1 VARPASLPK
10 DVLRCR
16 FTPVNKK
23 LVRRLPLVVLAC
35 AVVFLLF
42 NLVMDLRVAAKPDA
56 LEDGVERLA
65 KKAAALPHERRMTL
79 LWTNHSTLSEQR
91 VERLRIAFAAQMETA
106 QVRFVQGETAPPL
119 RVAIEQTPTQIVFT
133 AVVPGEGST
142 SVAIEEVARA
152 VAGIDVSFGSS
163 VRLERELLWQQETKI
178 LSASLWAGSA
188 AGEKRLA
195 VLAEEALQIHSG
207 GPGNWK
213 LEYTKVLPGPR
224 QPQRSARGQLMVAE
238 DSNGRVGI
246 LLPGRR
252 CEASVA
258 DESAI
263 TCANATPEWP
273 SGRLMAL
280 PSCGAQTWWLKS
292 EGVDWATE
300 DRLLLRSAGAGK
312 DAAAVAE
319 LSVRGPVISISAAD
333 RADSATVV
341 VRDLRSGNY
350 EVYRVALACGD

>member
-1 VARPASLPK
+1 M
-10 DVLRCR
+10 LRCR
-16 FTPVNKK
+16 FTPVNKS

-42 NLVMDLRVAAKPDA
+42 NLVTDLRVLAKPDT

-91 VERLRIAFAAQMETA
+91 AERLRVAFLAHMETA

-152 VAGIDVSFGSS
+152 VAGIDVSSASG
-163 VRLERELLWQQETKI
+163 VRLERELVWQQETKI
-178 LSASLWAGSA
+178 LSASLLAGSA
-188 AGEKRLA
+188 PGEKRLVA
-195 VLAEEALQIHSG
+195 LTEEALQVYSG

-213 LEYTKVLPGPR
+213 LEHTRALPGPR
-224 QPQRSARGQLMVAE
+224 QVQRSARGQLIVAE

-252 CEASVA
+252 CEASMA
-258 DESAI
+258 DDSAI
-263 TCANATPEWP
+263 ACADATTEWP
-273 SGRLMAL
+273 SGRLMSL

-292 EGVDWATE
+292 DGVDWASE
-300 DRLLLRSAGAGK
+300 DQLLLRSAGTGK

-319 LSVRGPVISISAAD
+319 LGVDGPVISISAAD
-333 RADSATVV
+333 SPGSATVV